1 MKKKK
6 NKQYRFNHPEA
17 KGTVT
22 VWRGSYGLEIEV
34 KGPDGTV
41 YPIMIDLFHL
51 AQLGGVSDRLDC
63 MQVCIYNPQ
72 DPDGD
77 PLHHVRVWPNGKT
90 QIVGA

>member
-1 MKKKK
+1 MKKKNK
-6 NKQYRFNHPEA
+6 KQYRFNRPEA

-51 AQLGGVSDRLDC
+51 AQLNRLGC
-63 MQVCIYNPQ
+63 MQVCIYNPR
-72 DPDGD
+72 DPIGGL
-77 PLHHVRVWPNGKT
+77 LHRVRVWPNGKT